1 MKESI
6 KIKNLGPLR
15 NIEIDNIKPLTVL
28 IGESGS
34 GKSLLM
40 KTLILFRYIYKMLN
54 IRWYLR
60 NSNVNKSRF
69 KLSMGNL
76 LTPELKNYFKNK
88 QLEVFYSV
96 EISGRTHSVVYRNG
110 SIDRKTTDSKIPN
123 EDLIFI
129 KESWISEM
137 RDIIPE
143 WAAYG
148 NMPKMKSA
156 HRKSC
161 ISILWVNRSRRG
173 A

>member
-1 MKESI
+1 
-6 KIKNLGPLR
+6 
-15 NIEIDNIKPLTVL
+15 
-28 IGESGS
+28 
-34 GKSLLM
+34 M

-76 LTPELKNYFKNK
+76 LTPELKNYFKTNSLK
-88 QLEVFYSV
+88 C
-96 EISGRTHSVVYRNG
+96 
-110 SIDRKTTDSKIPN
+110 SILWRFPVAHIPWFIATAPLTEKTTDSKIPN

-148 NMPKMKSA
+148 NMPKKRNLDFYFQETLNDFMDATNIDSDIRLDYLGLSLQIEKRVTIKNS
-156 HRKSC
+156 
-161 ISILWVNRSRRG
+161 
-173 A
+173 